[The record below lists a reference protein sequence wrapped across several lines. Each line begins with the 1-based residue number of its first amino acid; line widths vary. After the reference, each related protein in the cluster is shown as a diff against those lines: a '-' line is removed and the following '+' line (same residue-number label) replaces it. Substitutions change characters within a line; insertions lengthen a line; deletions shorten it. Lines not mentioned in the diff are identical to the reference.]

1 MVACALCRACSC
13 AKMELAFTGAF
24 AAAAWKIVG
33 NLQRHTARVENAAT
47 NKDVLEGF
55 EAYAQ
60 QQAKQV
66 RPRSSWHLWIH

>member
-1 MVACALCRACSC
+1 
-13 AKMELAFTGAF
+13 MELAFTGAF

-55 EAYAQ
+55 EAYAL

-66 RPRSSWHLWIH
+66 CGQSSPVPVL